1 MGKLVLHVRFK
12 FGGWTYMRGR
22 DARVLP
28 VALKEG
34 MVVKL
39 SKNQILCWKDKN
51 KLIGNCWKL

>member
-1 MGKLVLHVRFK
+1 
-12 FGGWTYMRGR
+12 MRGR